1 MPCRVVI
8 ADDVDAVRAL
18 FRHVLEAHERI
29 EVVAEA
35 ADGREAVAAVLEHRP
50 DVLVTDLAMPVMD
63 GLQALVELRER
74 RVDTRVVVLTGFARD
89 RLGPVVLEAGADAY
103 LEKGAT
109 REVICRTVLEAC
121 EAPT

>member
-35 ADGREAVAAVLEHRP
+35 ADGREAVEAVLEHRP